1 MVDVF
6 FDLGDLTTLYPNT
19 NKEELRKF
27 CSAAAPGQS
36 AQSANG
42 YVRHT
47 LVTHVEGSVVQYS
60 VCFVECVGKC
70 EPCEH
75 LISEFL

>member
-27 CSAAAPGQS
+27 CSAAAQGQS
-36 AQSANG
+36 TQSANG

-47 LVTHVEGSVVQYS
+47 LVTHVEG
-60 VCFVECVGKC
+60 
-70 EPCEH
+70 
-75 LISEFL
+75 

>member
-1 MVDVF
+1 MDVICESYPDLSQRSMVDVF

-47 LVTHVEGSVVQYS
+47 LVTHVEGSVQ
-60 VCFVECVGKC
+60 CVFC
-70 EPCEH
+70 
-75 LISEFL
+75 L